1 MKRVFIFGILLFAVS
16 SACTSVKPY
25 QRAYLNDS
33 RMKAGSLKSETFEQ
47 SVFNYREGAVLSGTS
62 KGKGGCGCN

>member
-1 MKRVFIFGILLFAVS
+1 MALAS
-16 SACTSVKPY
+16 CSSVKPY

-33 RMKAGSLKSETFEQ
+33 NMKTGPMKAEGFEQ
-47 SVFNYREGAVLSGTS
+47 SVFNYREGAMQLGGK